1 MFEASAMPPEVAQN
15 AATLDLRSVLYEPP
29 DRTHE
34 ARYAGLF
41 KLGDLTRTSWIGF
54 GWDPRY

>member
-1 MFEASAMPPEVAQN
+1 MFEASAMSPEVAQN

-34 ARYAGLF
+34 ARYVGLC
-41 KLGDLTRTSWIGF
+41 SNWVI
-54 GWDPRY
+54 